1 MANAA
6 ARGGNLLM
14 NIGPMGDGRIDPRDV
29 AILNSIG
36 QWMNVNGESI
46 YGTSTTPLPLQSW
59 GTSTLKKNKLYLHV
73 FQRPANNQLVVG
85 GLKSNLTKA
94 YLLADLSKKELKSK
108 RLNNL
113 DLVLYLPEKAPDAV
127 NSIIVIET
135 IDGKIE
141 TDSVRLLTGEKFV
154 QRLLAFDASQKGEG
168 FRYGDG
174 KADRFY
180 IEGWNKKDQTLRW
193 NFRINEPMSFQAKLK
208 YIAVAEGG
216 GQIQMRLN
224 GNIIFD
230 RITIN
235 DKQSGPSVKEL
246 GVLSL
251 KPGSYTLTISPVSI
265 EGSELMKLLE
275 IELIPGINNSQRV
288 N

>member
-14 NIGPMGDGRIDPRDV
+14 NIGPMGNGRIDPKDA
-29 AILNSIG
+29 AILDSIG
-36 QWMNVNGESI
+36 QWMRVNGESI
-46 YGTSTTPLPLQSW
+46 YGTAATPLPLQSW
-59 GTSTLKKNKLYLHV
+59 GTSTWKKNKLYLHI
-73 FQRPANNQLVVG
+73 FRWPANSQLVLG
-85 GLKSNLTKA
+85 GLKSNVTKA
-94 YLLADLSKKELKSK
+94 YLLADPSKKELKSK

-113 DLVLYLPEKAPDAV
+113 DLLLYLPEKIPDV
-127 NSIIVIET
+127 INSIIVLET
-135 IDGKIE
+135 EGKIK
-141 TDSVRLLTGEKFV
+141 TDPVRLLTGEKLV

-180 IEGWNKKDQTLRW
+180 VEGWNKKDQTLSW
-193 NFRINEPMSFQAKLK
+193 TFRVNEPMSFQVKLK

-216 GQIQMRLN
+216 GQIQMKLN
-224 GNIIFD
+224 GNTFFD

-235 DKQSGPSVKEL
+235 DEESGPSNKEL
-246 GVLSL
+246 GLLSL
-251 KPGSYTLTISPVSI
+251 KPGTYTLTISPAAI
-265 EGSELMKLLE
+265 DGSELMKLLE
-275 IELIPGINNSQRV
+275 IELVPGINNSQTT